1 MERKKY
7 LEMCQ
12 KVAMLSNGI
21 FGTKQNVPDDLKV
34 VYDGTVYYP
43 FERVAKFDNQGNL
56 ILSARL
62 HDLKSNCVVEALL
75 KDVEEYKNEN
85 FENVN

>member
-12 KVAMLSNGI
+12 KVAMLSDGI

-34 VYDGTVYYP
+34 VYDGITYYP
-43 FERVAKFDNQGNL
+43 FPRVEKFDNEGNL
-56 ILSARL
+56 ILCARL
-62 HDLKSNCVVEALL
+62 HGLKSNWVIECLL
-75 KDVEEYKNEN
+75 KDVEAYKNVE
-85 FENVN
+85 

>member
-12 KVAMLSNGI
+12 KVAMLSDGI

-34 VYDGTVYYP
+34 VYDGITYYP
-43 FERVAKFDNQGNL
+43 FQRVEKFDNKGNL
-56 ILSARL
+56 ILCARL
-62 HDLKSNCVVEALL
+62 HGLKSNCVVECLL
-75 KDVEEYKNEN
+75 KDVEEYKK
-85 FENVN
+85 